1 MFSSIRRAWYQHQD
15 RKVAKKYEPKVKKTK
30 NKGVGSG
37 GSVDKKPII
46 ILSAVV
52 GIIIL
57 TIIGALIFN
66 STKSKKDN
74 KKTTKIEVESEM
86 TTELESITEET
97 ESLPVYTDEPTEEP
111 EEETEINIPDYDSGG
126 GSDVE
131 VGGGSDIDLDG
142 GSNVDVG
149 GGGGAIN
156 PKPYKP
162 KKKKKKANNKVPSQH
177 ERNVI
182 GGSKVSLIKNSVR
195 NCVGGVSNSNM
206 KNLAI
211 YLSNNGSSACNSALK
226 NLCGYTTLKAGCK
239 KATVKIPSNSKED
252 VSNATVKI
260 CNKLSGSYGKHGI
273 GVSSYF
279 NGSKYVINVVV
290 AYQK

>member
-1 MFSSIRRAWYQHQD
+1 MLSKLRRAWYQYQD

-30 NKGVGSG
+30 NKGASNGSF
-37 GSVDKKPII
+37 DKKPII
-46 ILSAVV
+46 IMASVISVIVLLIV
-52 GIIIL
+52 G
-57 TIIGALIFN
+57 AFIFK
-66 STKSKKDN
+66 SSKKDDEKNN
-74 KKTTKIEVESEM
+74 KVST
-86 TTELESITEET
+86 TTELESELTTEIETTEET
-97 ESLPVYTDEPTEEP
+97 ESLPVYTEEDNEK
-111 EEETEINIPDYDSGG
+111 EEETELDISPDYYVDSDVDSGG
-126 GSDVE
+126 DNNDV
-131 VGGGSDIDLDG
+131 VIDPPDNN
-142 GSNVDVG
+142 S

-195 NCVGGVSNSNM
+195 NGVGGVSNSNM

-260 CNKLSGSYGKHGI
+260 CNKL
-273 GVSSYF
+273 
-279 NGSKYVINVVV
+279 
-290 AYQK
+290 